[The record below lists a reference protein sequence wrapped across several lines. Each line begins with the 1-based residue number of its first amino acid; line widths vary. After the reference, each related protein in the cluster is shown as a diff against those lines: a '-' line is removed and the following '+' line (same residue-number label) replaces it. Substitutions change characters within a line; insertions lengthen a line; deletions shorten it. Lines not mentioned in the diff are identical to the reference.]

1 MYGAGLPVG
10 SARQGGLHLPH
21 LRRVSWF
28 LLVFAVLQLLD
39 LATTLLLLSIGGIEA
54 NPIAAWSL
62 AHGVPTFVA
71 MKLLFAAILAGFIPL
86 MEREREPRSVRA
98 ATWTCLGL
106 DLLFGAVVASNMLQF
121 LVFA

>member
-1 MYGAGLPVG
+1 LNVRRVRGRFGLP
-10 SARQGGLHLPH
+10 R

-28 LLVFAVLQLLD
+28 LVVFAVLQILD

-62 AHGVPTFVA
+62 QHGVPFFVA
-71 MKLLFAAILAGFIPL
+71 MKFGLALVLLSFVPL
-86 MEREREPRSVRA
+86 MERERGQVRA

-106 DLLFGAVVASNMLQF
+106 DVLFGAVVASNAVQVVL
-121 LVFA
+121 FA